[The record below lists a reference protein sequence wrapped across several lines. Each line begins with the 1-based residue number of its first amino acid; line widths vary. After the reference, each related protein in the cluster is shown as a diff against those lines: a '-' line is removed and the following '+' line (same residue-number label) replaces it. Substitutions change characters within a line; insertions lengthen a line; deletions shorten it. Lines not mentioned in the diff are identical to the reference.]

1 MTVEILQ
8 DDPELDELVRRSQ
21 KVVRTL
27 IFLLISAGAIAF
39 AWFGLMKALENMAI
53 GQTAD
58 VSDIVTWPVYFLVPI
73 VFVLLAAL
81 YVLDALVIA
90 RTGETETDLA
100 TGEPPEHDIEY
111 RADRSSANGH
121 NL

>member
-39 AWFGLMKALENMAI
+39 AWFAREWLWHF
-53 GQTAD
+53 T
-58 VSDIVTWPVYFLVPI
+58 
-73 VFVLLAAL
+73 VLLLTVSTA
-81 YVLDALVIA
+81 VLLVIA
-90 RTGETETDLA
+90 IASIVDALQ
-100 TGEPPEHDIEY
+100 
-111 RADRSSANGH
+111 DR
-121 NL
+121 